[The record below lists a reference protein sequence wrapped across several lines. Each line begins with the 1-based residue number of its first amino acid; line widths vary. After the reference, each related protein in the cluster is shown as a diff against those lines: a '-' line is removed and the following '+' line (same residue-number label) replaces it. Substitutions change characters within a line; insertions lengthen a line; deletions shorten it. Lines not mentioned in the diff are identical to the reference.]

1 MDESASE
8 WVFEY
13 VHGVFQAP
21 TWEGP
26 IGTFIDDNCIVFD
39 DEEENKLSHTE
50 VHQVRRHNWLR
61 RATRLQQR
69 QAHLVVRQS
78 HVSSSNTYT
87 FRYTRGLFAEVLQS
101 C

>member
-1 MDESASE
+1 MHLERCALCFSGCCRAVLLCQVKMDESASE

-50 VHQVRRHNWLR
+50 VHQV
-61 RATRLQQR
+61 
-69 QAHLVVRQS
+69 
-78 HVSSSNTYT
+78 
-87 FRYTRGLFAEVLQS
+87 
-101 C
+101 